1 MKKRMILLLC
11 LSAFLQIG
19 WAQNTME
26 SIRQRYSDIKD
37 YIATHTGDNK
47 NDGAEWGEYYHVVAR
62 QFLPGTGGHQEDVY
76 MYFDER
82 EEEKI
87 YPSHYLTFATSRYN
101 YSAREYYEEYLY
113 DKDGKVAFVYVH
125 DPSTSFDEGTDDKE
139 YEMRFYLNKGKLIM
153 SIIKNRDFGQGEY
166 KDVFSGANL
175 ERKYAPTYTLYLEKA
190 EKIRQMFISIEKE
203 AYDYTD

>member
-26 SIRQRYSDIKD
+26 SIRQRYSAIKD

-47 NDGAEWGEYYHVVAR
+47 YDGAEWGEYYHVVAR

-87 YPSHYLTFATSRYN
+87 YPSHYMTFATSRYN
-101 YSAREYYEEYLY
+101 FSAREYYEEYLY

-139 YEMRFYLNKGKLIM
+139 YEMRFYLNKGKLIR
-153 SIIKNRDFGQGEY
+153 SIIKELKLDE
-166 KDVFSGANL
+166 K
-175 ERKYAPTYTLYLEKA
+175 TYREICDQLDRQKEK
-190 EKIRQMFISIEKE
+190 
-203 AYDYTD
+203 